1 MSHVD
6 EGALHAYL
14 DGALDELPPSEA
26 EAVRRHLEEC
36 AECMARLETERSVRL
51 DAHAILGMAAPDV
64 ELPSLEELR
73 AYVKRT
79 RPPAPATA
87 GRLYRLGWAAS
98 IMIAVG
104 AGWMIRDGQLQQRAL
119 EQSSRTGPTVAP
131 AAEAPAA
138 GAAGDFSSRADAERE
153 ALEADPQTQTVET
166 PEEAPRTSGSAP
178 REARAPSE
186 EAVASPPTVD
196 DRDVGNVLTDA
207 TAEVADVVSMTAS
220 VDEPASLAPIPS
232 DASKSAAPSSLAEPL
247 APVTRLVA
255 AGSGADVDSAAGEEA
270 GRAERR
276 RAESL
281 VPITSAMDR
290 SGAVY
295 RAAAADEVE
304 RPEEPAL
311 AVPGYEVI
319 SVTNLGEGTTS
330 VGAYVVQRLDG
341 DTLLEI
347 FHLEAGID
355 PSVLPAPAEGVRE
368 VRLDAES
375 GWVVMRGPLET
386 IQLEEL
392 LARLFP
398 EDGR

>member
-14 DGALDELPPSEA
+14 DGALDELPPDEA
-26 EAVRRHLEEC
+26 EAIRAHLEDC
-36 AECMARLETERSVRL
+36 AECAARLEAERSVRSS
-51 DAHAILGMAAPDV
+51 AHGILGMAAPDV

-79 RPPAPATA
+79 RPERPATA

-119 EQSSRTGPTVAP
+119 EQRSGAGPTTVP
-131 AAEAPAA
+131 AAEAPVGGA
-138 GAAGDFSSRADAERE
+138 GAAGAFDSRADAERE
-153 ALEADPQTQTVET
+153 ALEAEGPTETQEDVVRSPDTAPPGPPPRAETALAPTEQTGGAAMTDDRSAVANSLADEIIEPADAVAKVT
-166 PEEAPRTSGSAP
+166 PVPSAAS
-178 REARAPSE
+178 RG
-186 EAVASPPTVD
+186 VASPAV
-196 DRDVGNVLTDA
+196 
-207 TAEVADVVSMTAS
+207 AEPVAS
-220 VDEPASLAPIPS
+220 VARLAASG
-232 DASKSAAPSSLAEPL
+232 AA
-247 APVTRLVA
+247 VDTDTA
-255 AGSGADVDSAAGEEA
+255 AGRD
-270 GRAERR
+270 ERR

-281 VPITSAMDR
+281 VPVTSALDR
-290 SGAVY
+290 SSGAY
-295 RAAAADEVE
+295 REAAAADEAD
-304 RPEEPAL
+304 RPPEPAL

-330 VGAYVVQRLDG
+330 FGAHVVQRLDG

-347 FHLEAGID
+347 FHLEAGVD
-355 PSVLPAPAEGVRE
+355 PSVLPPLAEGMRE

-386 IQLEEL
+386 TELEEL

-398 EDGR
+398 EGVR